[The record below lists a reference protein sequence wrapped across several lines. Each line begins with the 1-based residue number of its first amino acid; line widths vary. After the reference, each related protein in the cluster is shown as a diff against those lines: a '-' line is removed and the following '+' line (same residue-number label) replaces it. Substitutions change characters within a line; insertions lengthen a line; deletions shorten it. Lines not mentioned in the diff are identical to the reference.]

1 MASDSVPPLLREEMR
16 ARAAELRAKIR
27 HHERLYYV
35 DDAPEIS
42 DGEFDE
48 LMRKLEGI
56 ESSDSSLIEA
66 DSPTR
71 RVGGAPREGVE
82 KAAHFFGAAELGERV
97 Q

>member
-1 MASDSVPPLLREEMR
+1 MSPMASDSVPPLLREEMR

-48 LMRKLEGI
+48 LMRKLEA
-56 ESSDSSLIEA
+56 SSPPIPASSKPI
-66 DSPTR
+66 R
-71 RVGGAPREGVE
+71 RLDELGAPPA
-82 KAAHFFGAAELGERV
+82 KASRRLPILRGC
-97 Q
+97 